1 MRRGQHKSIWRLLWR
16 AVDLTAL
23 LPLVISL
30 CALQGTMA
38 GARAAPSDPSKPP
51 QSAGIYDPDLN
62 HTDEEGNGLS
72 QIGFPRNCVDCHALS
87 VLNNELMFSAVA
99 AFLTPVRSVSIEP
112 IARWKEESGKLDLLR
127 KFIAASDGK

>member
-1 MRRGQHKSIWRLLWR
+1 MKRGQHQSIWRLLWR

-72 QIGFPRNCVDCHALS
+72 INYAPQIVPKNKRQKFVSL
-87 VLNNELMFSAVA
+87 FS
-99 AFLTPVRSVSIEP
+99 
-112 IARWKEESGKLDLLR
+112 LR
-127 KFIAASDGK
+127 HEWP